1 MDVAELSRI
10 VDKHRKHIQ
19 DPKIFLVA
27 RDGRMV
33 ISSANPV
40 GTVLRSIIKS
50 DAKLDACV
58 ASEALS
64 ALLKAAKTVDMAVE
78 NGRLVIKSSSDRIKC
93 DIPLDGTGTTPLV
106 PKSDALQSIT
116 PADLDTIQDILP
128 MVNIS
133 HLEKSGQLSVRCKDG
148 EMYVSYADELHGA
161 IFYGESTSSLE
172 FGMFP
177 NDVELLRSALSNDK
191 PTFAQIDGRI
201 IIKSGGETAV
211 IPTTEC
217 IYIGKDAATAT
228 PTAML
233 DVVELRKVL
242 SAVSAIASSKD
253 ASPVRVVLSPPDSL
267 SIQVSSPVGSLSK
280 KLTAKVIR
288 KASFGV
294 SYALL
299 GDLVSKLDNK
309 SKLSLFEENQAV
321 VRIQLESNGVVYAAL
336 TSDDQ

>member
-1 MDVAELSRI
+1 
-10 VDKHRKHIQ
+10 
-19 DPKIFLVA
+19 
-27 RDGRMV
+27 MV

-191 PTFAQIDGRI
+191 PT
-201 IIKSGGETAV
+201 
-211 IPTTEC
+211 C